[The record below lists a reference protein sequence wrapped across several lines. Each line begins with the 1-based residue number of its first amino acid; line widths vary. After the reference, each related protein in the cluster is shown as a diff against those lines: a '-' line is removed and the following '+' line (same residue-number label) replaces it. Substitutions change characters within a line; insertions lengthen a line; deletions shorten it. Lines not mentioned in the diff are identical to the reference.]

1 MKLVFA
7 ILVLN
12 ALFTDGKGKSGER
25 HANHENHALNIRKL
39 VKTAV
44 MHQDEA
50 LRNSTG
56 TAMPELPE
64 SFQFPIVVDLTEFEH
79 MLEQRFNSIN
89 GNINSINGNIESLRL
104 KLSGL
109 TGCAIGQK
117 IYYNPTYDSG
127 EKGCDI
133 RTTISFGRTFRWTP
147 NIIVSLNGFNSVGE
161 HTAVYLYAYVTS
173 STTTQFDLKILGK
186 LVRFY
191 WVQITWVAC
200 A

>member
-12 ALFTDGKGKSGER
+12 ALFTEGKGKSGER
-25 HANHENHALNIRKL
+25 HANHENNAL

-44 MHQDEA
+44 LHQNEA

-79 MLEQRFNSIN
+79 MLEQRFDSIN

-104 KLSGL
+104 KLTGL
-109 TGCAIGQK
+109 TGCAIGQTWW
-117 IYYNPTYDSG
+117 YVSG
-127 EKGCDI
+127 EEGCDI
-133 RTTISFGRTFRWTP
+133 RKTISFGRTFRWTP
-147 NIIVSLNGFNSVGE
+147 NVIVSLGGFNGGGE
-161 HTAVYLYAYVTS
+161 STLYLYLSVTS
-173 STTTQFDLKILGK
+173 TTTTQFDLRIQGK
-186 LVRFY
+186 YVRFY
-191 WVQITWVAC
+191 WVEITWVAC

>member
-1 MKLVFA
+1 MGKLVFA

-79 MLEQRFNSIN
+79 MLEQRFD
-89 GNINSINGNIESLRL
+89 SINGNIESLRL
-104 KLSGL
+104 KLTDMIQCQSGSKESDFVSGGWKRH
-109 TGCAIGQK
+109 TMEVTFPRSFQST
-117 IYYNPTYDSG
+117 PTLA
-127 EKGCDI
+127 C
-133 RTTISFGRTFRWTP
+133 
-147 NIIVSLNGFNSVGE
+147 SVI
-161 HTAVYLYAYVTS
+161 TADV
-173 STTTQFDLKILGK
+173 
-186 LVRFY
+186 
-191 WVQITWVAC
+191 
-200 A
+200 